1 MSLQTYK
8 NNERAKALAHF
19 LKAKRL
25 EAGHT
30 MRTLSELMK
39 TPHSFIGKVEKLERR
54 LDLPELFEYCKWL
67 GVNPQDA
74 FDAVKNS
81 AGVK

>member
-8 NNERAKALAHF
+8 NNTQAKALAQF

-30 MRTLSELMK
+30 MRTLSEVMN
-39 TPHSFIGKVEKLERR
+39 TPHSFIGKVEKLDRR
-54 LDLPELFEYCKWL
+54 LDLPELFEYCKYL

-81 AGVK
+81 TGEK